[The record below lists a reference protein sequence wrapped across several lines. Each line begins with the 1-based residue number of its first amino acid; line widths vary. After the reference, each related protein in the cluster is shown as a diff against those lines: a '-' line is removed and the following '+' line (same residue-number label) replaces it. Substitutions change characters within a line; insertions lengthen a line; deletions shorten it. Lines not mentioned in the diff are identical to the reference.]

1 MNNALMNNVHLPL
14 TPADIVIEERSE
26 PVGTARDLI
35 EDAPSVEFGSAEL
48 TGAKLRAPAD
58 DVVPPSPDR
67 PQIRITDGE
76 QPEILAAAERVV
88 AKHNYGRG
96 SSIVRITEERAG
108 EQRKIIE
115 CTPSYLATYITANAD
130 VTKYDGRVK
139 APRKT
144 NFPESYAY
152 ALVQRKE
159 WPNLLPLDAIVY
171 SPFVRED
178 GSICGDQPGYDP
190 ESRVYANFS
199 LDEFYPLDDT
209 SKEAAADALETLM
222 APFDEIPF
230 GSPAARSAFFA
241 LILTQVARIAT
252 PCVPAFTITAN
263 DPGAGKTLAS
273 RIASIIMKGAAT
285 ASRPWPNSP
294 DEVRKVLFSALLAGD
309 SDIVFDNIREGVK
322 VRSAEVCA
330 FVTSPVWQD
339 RKLGESG
346 SLALPNRSVII
357 FTGNN
362 INPHDDLARRSLVIR
377 LNPNMDRDA
386 LGKRTFKIPELESY
400 VQQNRAKLLMCAL
413 TIIKAHQ
420 QSEHVGPTPLPSF
433 ERWSRLVR
441 DALIWLGMPDPCETQ
456 RQETD
461 DGRVALAGAFEMLAP
476 KLEGRKFTAADVRG
490 VAMFDDALCTA
501 LHDGGCSDPRDSM
514 KLGYWLREN
523 RDRFGGDFRLQLIES
538 SANSNSSKRYQFVR
552 IRAAATEETPAGNFD
567 LVGGAS

>member
-1 MNNALMNNVHLPL
+1 MS
-14 TPADIVIEERSE
+14 TDIVIDE
-26 PVGTARDLI
+26 GNADLTT
-35 EDAPSVEFGSAEL
+35 EPSVEFGSAEL

-58 DVVPPSPDR
+58 DVVPPAPDR

-76 QPEILAAAERVV
+76 QPEILVAAEKVV
-88 AKHNYGRG
+88 AKGNYSRG
-96 SSIVRITEERAG
+96 PSIVRISEERAG
-108 EQRKIIE
+108 ERRKIIE

-130 VTKYDGRVK
+130 VTKYDGRIK

-144 NFPESYAY
+144 NFPENYAY
-152 ALVQRKE
+152 ALIARRE
-159 WPNLLPLDAIVY
+159 WPNILPLDAIVH

-178 GSICGDQPGYDP
+178 GSLCDQQGYDP
-190 ESRVYANFS
+190 ESRVYADFS
-199 LDEFYPLDDT
+199 LDEFYQLDDT
-209 SKEAAADALETLM
+209 SKDAAADALDTLM

-230 GSPAARSAFFA
+230 GSPAARSAFCA
-241 LILTQVARIAT
+241 LILSRVARIAT

-273 RIASIIMKGAAT
+273 RIASIIMQGAAT

-309 SDIVFDNIREGVK
+309 GDIIFDNIREGVK

-330 FVTSPVWQD
+330 FTTSPVWQD

-346 SLALPNRSVII
+346 SLALPNRALVT

-362 INPHDDLARRSLVIR
+362 INPYDDLARRSLVIR

-400 VQQNRAKLLMCAL
+400 VKQNRAKLLMCAL
-413 TIIKAHQ
+413 KIIKAHQ

-441 DALIWLGMPDPCETQ
+441 DALIWLDMPDPCETQ

-490 VAMFDDALCTA
+490 TVMFDEALCTV

-514 KLGYWLREN
+514 KIGYWLREN
-523 RDRFGGDFRLQLIES
+523 RDRFGGDFRLQLVES

-552 IRAAATEETPAGNFD
+552 IRAAVTDTQAGNFD

>member
-1 MNNALMNNVHLPL
+1 MSVNE
-14 TPADIVIEERSE
+14 TPADIVIEEQSE
-26 PVGTARDLI
+26 PVGTASELI
-35 EDAPSVEFGSAEL
+35 EEPSVEFGSAEL

-58 DVVPPSPDR
+58 DVVPAAPDR
-67 PQIRITDGE
+67 PQIRLADGE
-76 QPEILAAAERVV
+76 QPEILAAAEKIV
-88 AKHNYGRG
+88 ARHNYSRG
-96 SSIVRITEERAG
+96 STIVRIAEERPG
-108 EQRKIIE
+108 EQQRIIE
-115 CTPSYLATYITANAD
+115 STASYLATEITRDAD

-152 ALVQRKE
+152 ALLQRKE
-159 WPNLLPLDAIVY
+159 WPQLLPLDAIVH

-178 GSICGDQPGYDP
+178 GSICDQPGYDP
-190 ESRVYANFS
+190 ESRVYAAFDTN
-199 LDEFYPLDDT
+199 EFYPLDDI
-209 SKEAAADALETLM
+209 SKNVAADALATLT

-230 GSPAARSAFFA
+230 GSPAALSAFIA
-241 LILTQVARIAT
+241 LILSGPARIAT

-263 DPGAGKTLAS
+263 DPAAGKSLLS
-273 RIASIIMKGAAT
+273 RMPSIIAEGTAA
-285 ASRPWPNSP
+285 APRPWPNSP
-294 DEVRKVLFSALLAGD
+294 DEVRKVLFSALMAGD
-309 SDIVFDNIREGVK
+309 SNIVFDNIREGVK

-330 FVTSPVWQD
+330 FTTSPVWQD

-346 SLALPNRSVII
+346 SLALPNRSVVV

-362 INPHDDLARRSLVIR
+362 INPCDDLARRSLVIR

-386 LGKRTFKIPELESY
+386 LSKRIFRIPELESY
-400 VQQNRAKLLMCAL
+400 VKRNRANLLMCAL
-413 TIIKAHQ
+413 KIIKAHQ

-456 RQETD
+456 KQEAD
-461 DGRVALAGAFEMLAP
+461 DGRAALAGAFEMLAP

-490 VAMFDDALCTA
+490 VAMFDDALCVA
-501 LHDGGCSDPRDSM
+501 LNDGGCSEPRDST
-514 KLGYWLREN
+514 KIGYWLREN
-523 RDRFGGDFRLQLIES
+523 RDRFGGDFRLQLVES

-552 IRAAATEETPAGNFD
+552 IRAAAAEEAPAGNFD